1 MQGHAAMQ
9 QQQQQ
14 AALQQAQMAA
24 AAAAAHA
31 VQQSGHVGFPPIG
44 GFDNQGRGRG
54 GIGGLIGGR
63 GRGRKR
69 KERDLNRAPRQPSQY
84 NLFMKTEVARIKQV
98 QPELSHKE
106 AFKEAARNWGVSDA
120 NPQKRVSLDGGAGA
134 DVPPSAPAFPGSA
147 EDGDD
152 EDGADGGEES
162 AADDFTAGGD
172 GIDPEGEEEGAD
184 ELKLEAD
191 GPLVDR
197 AVAEEAAEA
206 EAATAEDGGEP
217 AGNNGAES
225 FAETGAS
232 VELGESDGADGLPFF
247 DGVVA
252 AAGESGDAEGG
263 ELFGEQ

>member
-54 GIGGLIGGR
+54 GIGGR

-98 QPELSHKE
+98 CRTRAHLCCHAVALSCALNE
-106 AFKEAARNWGVSDA
+106 RVLSVPTQARRA
-120 NPQKRVSLDGGAGA
+120 LLCP
-134 DVPPSAPAFPGSA
+134 FPLVGPVCGPLS
-147 EDGDD
+147 
-152 EDGADGGEES
+152 
-162 AADDFTAGGD
+162 D
-172 GIDPEGEEEGAD
+172 GI
-184 ELKLEAD
+184 
-191 GPLVDR
+191 
-197 AVAEEAAEA
+197 
-206 EAATAEDGGEP
+206 
-217 AGNNGAES
+217 
-225 FAETGAS
+225 
-232 VELGESDGADGLPFF
+232 
-247 DGVVA
+247 
-252 AAGESGDAEGG
+252 
-263 ELFGEQ
+263 

>member
-1 MQGHAAMQ
+1 M
-9 QQQQQ
+9 
-14 AALQQAQMAA
+14 
-24 AAAAAHA
+24 
-31 VQQSGHVGFPPIG
+31 
-44 GFDNQGRGRG
+44 
-54 GIGGLIGGR
+54 
-63 GRGRKR
+63 
-69 KERDLNRAPRQPSQY
+69 
-84 NLFMKTEVARIKQV
+84 

-120 NPQKRVSLDGGAGA
+120 NPQKRVSLVRNRRFIKRDRTPVHESIEHRLSFVQDGGAGA
-134 DVPPSAPAFPGSA
+134 VVPPSAPAFPGSA